1 MSIRD
6 LLAWVSFINTVVEK
20 QPSRDQQQQA
30 AAGCDF
36 DRRVSSAYV
45 HGACLVFLDALSS
58 ESVIGGGGGGDGS
71 SNARQTC
78 MDFLNRQIR
87 QLVGSDV
94 SADLIGAEGSASAQR
109 VIKRTEE
116 QFGIEPFYIAAG
128 GYEYIVHNSPC
139 ATTYMYVR
147 I

>member
-1 MSIRD
+1 M
-6 LLAWVSFINTVVEK
+6 
-20 QPSRDQQQQA
+20 
-30 AAGCDF
+30 
-36 DRRVSSAYV
+36 SSAYV

-58 ESVIGGGGGGDGS
+58 ESVTGGGGDSGS

-87 QLVGSDV
+87 QLVGSDI
-94 SADLIGAEGSASAQR
+94 SANLISAESSASAQR

-116 QFGIEPFYIAAG
+116 QFGIDPFYIAAG